1 MILHDLPDVAPSRR
15 LGTTIRLFAI
25 TAPFIA
31 LAAFD
36 PVARAAAD
44 TTIPLCAG
52 LTTVGAVSEPRGDY
66 EPITTV
72 TSVTPQ
78 AVTWSYSSQT
88 AMPDGSLRDTHVRRS
103 VLIADLR
110 SATMMVR
117 WMDPAAPITIPGS
130 TMGSVST
137 AVLRELKA
145 TGSAEISMV
154 DRRNS
159 ALPADRNRHPNIYE
173 TAVKYGVQRVGSQ
186 PERIPVI
193 VNDAR
198 VDLPVVHVRGSYLG
212 DYVELFILDNEDYP
226 MTLKGI
232 TWSGPGGTVNRTE
245 TVTVKISFRCDAAT
259 TVKGAPP
266 PNPIEQALL
275 KTGRAAVYDLY
286 FDFNS
291 DSLRKE
297 SEPTLHEIADVL
309 RRHPDWKLSVEGH
322 TDSIGS
328 VQANLDLSRRR
339 AAAVRVALTSRFQID
354 GSRLTTEGYGESR
367 PQDTNQTL
375 EGRARNR
382 RVELVRR

>member
-1 MILHDLPDVAPSRR
+1 MCVPSDGPKTMRQLLVAAVS
-15 LGTTIRLFAI
+15 LFAM
-25 TAPFIA
+25 AG
-31 LAAFD
+31 
-36 PVARAAAD
+36 VHRVSAAAD
-44 TTIPLCAG
+44 TKIPLCAG
-52 LTTVGAVSEPRGDY
+52 LTAVGAVSEPRGDY

-88 AMPDGSLRDTHVRRS
+88 ALPDGSLRDTHVRRT

-117 WMDPAAPITIPGS
+117 WMDPAAPVTIPGS

-145 TGSAEISMV
+145 TGSAEISLV

-159 ALPADRNRHPNIYE
+159 ALPADRTRHPNIYE
-173 TAVKYGVQRVGSQ
+173 SAVKYKVQRIGGGT
-186 PERIPVI
+186 ERIPVI
-193 VNDAR
+193 VNDTR
-198 VDLPVVHVRGSYLG
+198 VELPVVHLKGSYLG
-212 DYVELFILDNEDYP
+212 DYVELFVLDNDDYP
-226 MTLKGI
+226 MTLKGV

-245 TVTVKISFRCDAAT
+245 TVTVKISFRCEAAT
-259 TVKGAPP
+259 TVTGAPP

-275 KTGRAAVYDLY
+275 RTGRAAVYDLY

-291 DSLRKE
+291 DRLRRE
-297 SEPTLHEIADVL
+297 SEPTLREIAEVL
-309 RRHPDWKLSVEGH
+309 GRHPDWKLSVEGH

-328 VQANLDLSRRR
+328 DQANLDLSRRR
-339 AAAVRVALTSRFQID
+339 AASVKTALTSRFQID
-354 GSRLTTEGYGESR
+354 ASRLTTDGFGESR
-367 PQDTNQTL
+367 PQDTNDTL